1 MASSNFKVFAEGVS
15 GKDIQSDAVYETD
28 TQRVTGVV
36 PGVADPKMHNKLY
49 KQATVM
55 VAALAQ
61 VIAQAGFDARDDD
74 YSGLVDGIRKTF
86 AGSVN
91 NVKPD
96 STGNVDLT
104 EVIDSIRR
112 MTYPRIGD
120 FIITK
125 NPENPSKKYDGTT
138 WELLEEKVFIMS
150 AGSNTSAG
158 EISGNNYHTLTVNE
172 LPSHSHSGSIGYA
185 GSHSHNATTAKA
197 GNHYHTGTTGDA
209 GNHYHTGNGWTSEA
223 GNHSHGRGTM
233 NITGFCASFPWRTD
247 NMFASPTWE
256 NKWEN
261 TGPTGAFYESGWART
276 GRTDGREG
284 PSVAFDASR
293 SWTGSTSSNGSHSHS
308 FSFET
313 SYSGSHRHN
322 LSISYAGE
330 HSHSVSVE
338 SAGNHNHTLTIGNT
352 GNGSSIDMRPRHIS
366 AYIWIRTA

>member
-15 GKDIQSDAVYETD
+15 AKDIQSDSVYETD

-55 VAALAQ
+55 VAAMAQ
-61 VIAQAGFDARDDD
+61 VITQAGFDARDDD
-74 YSGLVDGIRKTF
+74 YSGLVDGIRQTF

-96 STGNVDLT
+96 NTGNIDLT

-112 MTYPRIGD
+112 MTYPRVGD

-172 LPSHSHSGSIGYA
+172 LPSHSHSGSIGYS
-185 GSHSHNATTAKA
+185 GSHSHNATVSKA

-209 GNHYHTGNGWTSEA
+209 GNHYHTGNGTTSTA
-223 GNHSHGRGTM
+223 GGHTHGRGTM
-233 NITGFCASFPWRTD
+233 NITGQFSGIGESHDGVRNHT
-247 NMFASPTWE
+247 S
-256 NKWEN
+256 
-261 TGPTGAFYESGWART
+261 GAFYIYN
-276 GRTDGREG
+276 
-284 PSVAFDASR
+284 PSRYPENGASNDNRGDRDDVFGFDASR
-293 SWTGSTSSNGSHSHS
+293 SWTGSTSSNGNHSHS

-313 SYSGSHRHN
+313 SSSGSHRHD

>member
-15 GKDIQSDAVYETD
+15 AKDIQSDSVYEID

-61 VIAQAGFDARDDD
+61 VIVQAGFDARDDD

-86 AGSVN
+86 VGSVN

-96 STGNVDLT
+96 SKGNIDLT

-138 WELLEEKVFIMS
+138 WELLEEKMFIMS

-158 EISGNNYHTLTVNE
+158 EISGSNYHTLTVNE

-209 GNHYHTGNGWTSEA
+209 GNHYHTGNGTTSTA
-223 GNHSHGRGTM
+223 GGHTHGRGTM
-233 NITGFCASFPWRTD
+233 NITGQFSGIGESHDGVSNYT
-247 NMFASPTWE
+247 S
-256 NKWEN
+256 
-261 TGPTGAFYESGWART
+261 GAFYVYN
-276 GRTDGREG
+276 
-284 PSVAFDASR
+284 PSRYPENGASNDNRGDKDDVFGFDASR
-293 SWTGSTSSNGSHSHS
+293 SWTGVTSSNGSHSHS

-313 SYSGSHRHN
+313 SSSGSHRHD
-322 LSISYAGE
+322 LSISYSGE

-352 GNGSSIDMRPRHIS
+352 GNGNSIDMRPRHIS

>member
-1 MASSNFKVFAEGVS
+1 MASSNFKVFAEGVLQ
-15 GKDIQSDAVYETD
+15 KDIQSDSVYESD
-28 TQRVTGVV
+28 TQRVNGVV

-49 KQATVM
+49 KQSTVM
-55 VAALAQ
+55 AAALAQ
-61 VIAQAGFDARDDD
+61 VITQAGFDARDDD

-96 STGNVDLT
+96 NNGNIDLT

-158 EISGNNYHTLTVNE
+158 EISGSNYHTLTVNE

-185 GSHSHNATTAKA
+185 GSHSHNATVAKA
-197 GNHYHTGTTGDA
+197 GNHYHTGNTGDA
-209 GNHYHTGNGWTSEA
+209 GNHYHTGNGITSTV
-223 GNHSHGRGTM
+223 GGHTHSRGTM
-233 NITGFCASFPWRTD
+233 NITGFVATAPWYTD
-247 NMFASPTWE
+247 NIFSSPTRSGRY
-256 NKWEN
+256 NSA
-261 TGPTGAFYESGWART
+261 GPTGAFYRSGWART
-276 GRTDGREG
+276 GSDDGREG
-284 PSVAFDASR
+284 ESVSFDASR
-293 SWTGSTSSNGSHSHS
+293 SWTGSTSSNGNHSHS

-313 SYSGSHRHN
+313 SSSGSHRHD

-366 AYIWIRTA
+366 VYIWIRTA